1 MFRKKLVLTATT
13 CEVLEKVRLAIEVLK
28 GARVRFK
35 HVQLK
40 RGVSGE
46 GAVYYHDGE
55 EKCEQVS
62 FYFFRKGGALTFKLE
77 GEWFCARFDSDG
89 QTVNVIEDHTPNKE
103 TGWRIGTSFCER
115 RVGPPL

>member
-1 MFRKKLVLTATT
+1 MLSKKLVLTATA
-13 CEVLEKVRLAIEVLK
+13 CDILEKARLSIEVLK

-35 HVQLK
+35 HVQLE
-40 RGVSGE
+40 SGPSGK
-46 GAVYYHDGE
+46 GAVYYRSGE
-55 EKCEQVS
+55 GERCEQVS
-62 FYFFRKGGALTFKLE
+62 FFLQGGVLRFKLE
-77 GEWFCARFDSDG
+77 QEWFYARFDSDG